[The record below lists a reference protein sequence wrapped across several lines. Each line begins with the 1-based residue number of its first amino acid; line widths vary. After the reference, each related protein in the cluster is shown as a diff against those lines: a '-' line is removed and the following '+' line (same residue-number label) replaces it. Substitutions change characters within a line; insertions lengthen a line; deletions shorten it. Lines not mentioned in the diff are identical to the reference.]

1 MRCRFQKKIF
11 LNEGSGYT
19 VALFTTQDTSVP
31 LAARDKYLQTRK
43 IIGFTA
49 VGFDLPLTD
58 QIEVEMEGKWENTS
72 YGMQLQV
79 ENFMEVVPRTREGI
93 IGYLSCGVVKGV
105 GPKVAEAIYR
115 EFGLQTLEIMENH
128 PEELLKIR
136 GISRKKLETIVES
149 FGKNKVFRELMTFL
163 VPYKV
168 TPHKVNLILQK
179 FHDESVEVIRKR
191 PYMLCA
197 VKGFGFLTVDEIGR
211 QLCQRLNDPMRIS
224 GCLAYIMESAM
235 KEEGHLF
242 LYREELVRR
251 SLELLNDNVYG
262 QQVTETEVQQI
273 LYRLVMQGSI
283 VLDEDRVYVA
293 RLYEEETQT
302 AAMIAR
308 RLLDPVQ
315 ELDIEEKLK
324 EAQRVLSLTLSSQQ
338 EQAVRMVFQ
347 HRISIITGGPGT
359 GKTTVLKVILYIHDQ
374 ICRTKVQLMAPTGR
388 AARRMAESTGYE
400 EASTIHMALGLL
412 GESSNFQPDWD
423 YLSADFLNLD
433 EVSMVDMHLGYEFF
447 RRVKPEA
454 RILLV
459 GDVDQLPSVGAGD
472 VFRQLISCGLIP
484 VTRLEAVFRQGASS
498 SIYLNAKKMQENR
511 TDFQF
516 GEDFYF
522 ISCATAEET
531 AETVRHLYQKEIGRY
546 GLDGVQILTPY
557 KNKTV
562 NGSKALNQSVEDLV
576 NPPDTG
582 KKEVTAGSQTFREG
596 DKVMQNKNT
605 LMASNGD
612 LGTIQAFYT
621 NPEGTVITVVAFP
634 DGRTVEYEP
643 EQMEMIE
650 HANAI
655 TIHKAQGSECE
666 VVIIP
671 WLFAFRV
678 MLKRNI
684 LYTGITR
691 AKKTVYLVGD
701 WRAVCQAV
709 HNDDSGRRNTILGER
724 IVRFYQQYLREQEP
738 EQLKLA
744 V

>member
-1 MRCRFQKKIF
+1 
-11 LNEGSGYT
+11 
-19 VALFTTQDTSVP
+19 
-31 LAARDKYLQTRK
+31 
-43 IIGFTA
+43 
-49 VGFDLPLTD
+49 
-58 QIEVEMEGKWENTS
+58 
-72 YGMQLQV
+72 
-79 ENFMEVVPRTREGI
+79 MEVVPRTREGI

-163 VPYKV
+163 APYKV

-744 V
+744 VVKINFFQSEEKAGYSFYVRMVCFPEKGAEHERITVQKIKGSGKPEQS

>member
-1 MRCRFQKKIF
+1 M
-11 LNEGSGYT
+11 
-19 VALFTTQDTSVP
+19 
-31 LAARDKYLQTRK
+31 
-43 IIGFTA
+43 
-49 VGFDLPLTD
+49 
-58 QIEVEMEGKWENTS
+58 
-72 YGMQLQV
+72 
-79 ENFMEVVPRTREGI
+79 
-93 IGYLSCGVVKGV
+93 
-105 GPKVAEAIYR
+105 
-115 EFGLQTLEIMENH
+115 
-128 PEELLKIR
+128 
-136 GISRKKLETIVES
+136 
-149 FGKNKVFRELMTFL
+149 
-163 VPYKV
+163 
-168 TPHKVNLILQK
+168 
-179 FHDESVEVIRKR
+179 
-191 PYMLCA
+191 
-197 VKGFGFLTVDEIGR
+197 
-211 QLCQRLNDPMRIS
+211 
-224 GCLAYIMESAM
+224 
-235 KEEGHLF
+235 
-242 LYREELVRR
+242 
-251 SLELLNDNVYG
+251 
-262 QQVTETEVQQI
+262 
-273 LYRLVMQGSI
+273 
-283 VLDEDRVYVA
+283 
-293 RLYEEETQT
+293 
-302 AAMIAR
+302 
-308 RLLDPVQ
+308 
-315 ELDIEEKLK
+315 
-324 EAQRVLSLTLSSQQ
+324 
-338 EQAVRMVFQ
+338 RMVFQ

-412 GESSNFQPDWD
+412 GESSDFQPDWD

-522 ISCATAEET
+522 ISCATVEET
-531 AETVRHLYQKEIGRY
+531 AETVRHLYQREIGRY

-576 NPPDTG
+576 NPPDAG